1 MTKKIIEEPDRI
13 VSYFKAEKVT
23 LFLVTLSGLLY
34 NAGITVGPWFE
45 GKLAQ
50 CLYDII
56 GGSKAF
62 KDMVFLAIS
71 YILSIGFVQFM
82 RSIKR
87 FYVRRFANNVN
98 RNMKHV
104 VYNNLIHK
112 SKVSFENESVGAL
125 MTKTIADV
133 DACTEGMRK
142 FTTEIFDT
150 GVAMISYVVML
161 MVYDWH
167 LACISIIF
175 PPFAYVMA
183 QFLKKIV
190 TRCTFEFRESAGRL
204 NGETLARIANA
215 LTYRVYGQEENQDR
229 RYEERL
235 EDYEKKAVRANMW
248 ENMMQPVY
256 KIISMISMVFILWF
270 GVKNVMGTGFVAWN
284 IAAFTTFES
293 CFTKLALK
301 SSRAA
306 KMFNS
311 IQKAQV
317 SWRRMKPLMKKEVVH
332 EPITEGKIEKLEV
345 KNLGFSYPQ
354 GGCIFADL
362 SFDAK
367 PGQVIGVTGSVACGK
382 STLGRTFLCEYPYSG
397 EILIDGKEL
406 RSFEELERLSL
417 VGYMGHQPELM
428 SDTVKENISLGEEK
442 EIQPYLEAVCLE
454 TEIQKDTL
462 VGNGGVRLSGGQQA
476 RLALARTLYHSRPIM
491 ILDDPFSA
499 VDAKTEV
506 EIMGHI
512 REMAKERI
520 VIILSHRLYL
530 FPEFNTIIW
539 MEEGKCSV
547 GTHEELL
554 MGQPEYKKLYQI
566 QMKGEVNDDSRSSKK
581 E

>member
-1 MTKKIIEEPDRI
+1 MIKNTIEEPDRI
-13 VSYFKAEKVT
+13 FSYFKAEKGT
-23 LFLVTLSGLLY
+23 LVLVTLSGLLY

-50 CLYDII
+50 CLYDIM
-56 GGSKAF
+56 GGSKTF

-71 YILSIGFVQFM
+71 YILSIGFVQLM

-98 RNMKHV
+98 RKMKHV
-104 VYNNLIHK
+104 VYNNLVYK
-112 SKVSFENESVGAL
+112 PKVSFEDESVGAL

-161 MVYDWH
+161 MSYDWH
-167 LACISIIF
+167 LACISMIF

-190 TRCTFEFRESAGRL
+190 TKCTFEFRESAGRL
-204 NGETLARIANA
+204 NGATLDRITNA
-215 LTYRVYGQEENQDR
+215 LTYRVYGQEQNQDR
-229 RYEERL
+229 RYEDKL
-235 EDYEKKAVRANMW
+235 ADYEKKAVRANMW

-256 KIISMISMVFILWF
+256 KIISTISMIFILWF
-270 GVKNVMGTGFVAWN
+270 GVKNVMGTGFVTWN

-317 SWRRMKPLMKKEVVH
+317 SWKRMKPLMKKEIVH
-332 EPITEGKIEKLEV
+332 ESIKERRIGLLEV
-345 KNLGFSYPQ
+345 KDLGFTYPK
-354 GGCIFADL
+354 GDEIFNHL
-362 SFDAK
+362 SFHAT

-382 STLGRTFLCEYPYSG
+382 STLGRTFLCEYPYTG
-397 EILIDGKEL
+397 EILVDGVDLSSLK
-406 RSFEELERLSL
+406 ELERLSL
-417 VGYMGHQPELM
+417 IGYMGHQPELM

-442 EIQPYLEAVCLE
+442 EVQPYLEAVCLE
-454 TEIQKDTL
+454 KEVQKDTL
-462 VGNGGVRLSGGQQA
+462 VGNGGIRLSGGQQA
-476 RLALARTLYHSRPIM
+476 RLALARTLYHRRPIM

-506 EIMGHI
+506 KIMDHI
-512 REMAKERI
+512 REMAKDSI

-530 FPEFNTIIW
+530 FPKFDTILW
-539 MEEGKCSV
+539 MEEGRCSV
-547 GTHEELL
+547 GTHEEL
-554 MGQPEYKKLYQI
+554 MMEHTQYQKLYQI
-566 QMKGEVNDDSRSSKK
+566 QTKGSKK
-581 E
+581 

>member
-1 MTKKIIEEPDRI
+1 MWIMIKTTIEEPDRV
-13 VSYFKAEKVT
+13 VSYFKTEKWT
-23 LFLVTLSGLLY
+23 LLLVTVSGLLY

-56 GGSKAF
+56 GGDKTF

-71 YILSIGFVQFM
+71 YILAIGFVQFM

-98 RNMKHV
+98 RKMKHV
-104 VYNNLIHK
+104 VYNNLIHQPK
-112 SKVSFENESVGAL
+112 TAFEEESVGQL

-150 GVAMISYVVML
+150 GVAMVSYVVML

-167 LACISIIF
+167 LACISLIF

-183 QFLKKIV
+183 QLLKKIV
-190 TRCTFEFRESAGRL
+190 TKCTFEFRESAGRL
-204 NGETLARIANA
+204 NGATLARITNA

-229 RYEERL
+229 LYEDRL

-256 KIISMISMVFILWF
+256 KIISMISMIFILWF
-270 GVKNVMGTGFVAWN
+270 GAKNVMGTGFVVWN

-306 KMFNS
+306 KLFNS
-311 IQKAQV
+311 IQKAEV
-317 SWRRMKPLMKKEVVH
+317 SWKRMKPLMKKEIIE
-332 EPITEGKIEKLEV
+332 EPV
-345 KNLGFSYPQ
+345 KERKVQSVQVRDLGFAYPQ
-354 GGCIFADL
+354 GKQVFSDL
-362 SFDAK
+362 NFDMA
-367 PGQVIGVTGSVACGK
+367 PGQVIGVTGPVACGK
-382 STLGRTFLCEYPYSG
+382 STLGKTFLCEYPYAG
-397 EILIDGKEL
+397 EILIDGKDL
-406 RSFEELERLSL
+406 QQFDKLDRLSF
-417 VGYMGHQPELM
+417 VGFMGHQPELM
-428 SDTVKENISLGEEK
+428 SDTVKANISLGENK
-442 EIQPYLEAVCLE
+442 DVRPYLEAVCLE
-454 TEIQKDTL
+454 HEVNEDTMI
-462 VGNGGVRLSGGQQA
+462 GNGGVRLSGGQQA
-476 RLALARTLYHSRPIM
+476 RVALARTLYHKRPIM

-506 EIMGHI
+506 EIMENI
-512 REMAKERI
+512 RKFAKDSI

-530 FPEFNTIIW
+530 FPTFDKVIW
-539 MEEGKCSV
+539 MEAGQCTV
-547 GTHEELL
+547 GTHQEL
-554 MGQPEYKKLYQI
+554 MQSQKEYKTLYQM
-566 QMKGEVNDDSRSSKK
+566 QMQTNVKK
-581 E
+581 